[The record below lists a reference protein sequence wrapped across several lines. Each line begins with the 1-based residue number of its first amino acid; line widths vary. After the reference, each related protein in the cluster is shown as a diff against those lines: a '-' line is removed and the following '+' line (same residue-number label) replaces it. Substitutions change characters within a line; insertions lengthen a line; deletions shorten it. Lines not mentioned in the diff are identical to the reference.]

1 MDDTCYNPKEKCINS
16 VTGHSPRV
24 LLESYETRP
33 LCDVRAELF
42 TFTADGTFQPAVC
55 DQAKQ

>member
-1 MDDTCYNPKEKCINS
+1 MKDTCYNPKEKFINS

-55 DQAKQ
+55 D